1 MKDIIIGDYIQKE
14 KLGKGQY
21 GKVYKVCHKND
32 PNKEFALKKIVLKH
46 NENYNYLKEALKK
59 EKDIMKRVENENS
72 VKLIES
78 FEIEE
83 ANYLVLELCD
93 SDLQKELNKRAKE
106 NKTFN
111 ELEIY
116 IILTQLNNCFRKM
129 REGNEKVVHRDLK
142 LENIMIKYDKNEP
155 ILGFIVKVADFGFSK
170 TMKDTDITGTCVGTP
185 LMQAPEVLFRNDYGP
200 KADLWSIGVIIYQ
213 LLYNQVPFKVR
224 TKPDLKREIQ
234 NFKKISLPK
243 NVNNPIS
250 KECFDLLNKLF
261 EKNPDNRIEFEDYF
275 KHKFF
280 SIEHKK
286 ELLKIF
292 GKKDDIIDKKEE
304 IKIKRVILDLEEF
317 EKKFIKLILIKEYE
331 GYKIYKA
338 KEKENNNIVI
348 LKEIS
353 REMIDKSEENK
364 NKFNQEIQL
373 FEKYEGQ
380 VFAKC
385 LGIYETKTFYFM
397 IFEYFNGNILDNF
410 IHKRKG
416 ILNESL
422 KQSII
427 AQVQS
432 IFKELKEKNII
443 FKNIS
448 SKSLAFTYYQNENN
462 FMIKLFDFYINS
474 IFLKKNDDSL
484 YFNFDDN
491 QLNKENAS
499 NLNNFSEN
507 MKPVIKDE
515 DLEDKLEIIKNKIEF
530 ILNYINE
537 LLDEKNIMEIEMMS
551 DYIKEIII
559 LFYFCLLECKLII
572 NFLNTNADKN
582 LNEIEKEAQEIHL
595 LKIYLSEENK
605 YEYSNINF
613 LDDSKIWYYNKENP
627 VFDYFIKIFRKL
639 KNQIDL
645 MLNKY
650 IENNKSYLSICQ
662 KNNIDSEMV
671 EKIIENCIKEGNLE
685 KLFSKFFEN
694 IISIYPYKNNKK
706 MLKELNIVKYILE
719 YIIFMKLIIQN
730 ENINILNFQKVIE
743 NSKDTISFSTFIGKK
758 IKFYKDKSILK
769 SITDNDDETKENI
782 LLKKLI
788 NFYIKII
795 KFMK

>member
-1 MKDIIIGDYIQKE
+1 
-14 KLGKGQY
+14 
-21 GKVYKVCHKND
+21 
-32 PNKEFALKKIVLKH
+32 
-46 NENYNYLKEALKK
+46 
-59 EKDIMKRVENENS
+59 
-72 VKLIES
+72 
-78 FEIEE
+78 
-83 ANYLVLELCD
+83 
-93 SDLQKELNKRAKE
+93 
-106 NKTFN
+106 
-111 ELEIY
+111 
-116 IILTQLNNCFRKM
+116 
-129 REGNEKVVHRDLK
+129 
-142 LENIMIKYDKNEP
+142 
-155 ILGFIVKVADFGFSK
+155 
-170 TMKDTDITGTCVGTP
+170 
-185 LMQAPEVLFRNDYGP
+185 
-200 KADLWSIGVIIYQ
+200 
-213 LLYNQVPFKVR
+213 LYNQVPFKVR
-224 TKPDLKREIQ
+224 SKPDLKREIQ

-427 AQVQS
+427 AQIQP

-491 QLNKENAS
+491 QLNKENTS

-572 NFLNTNADKN
+572 IFLNTNADKN

-650 IENNKSYLSICQ
+650 IENNKSYL
-662 KNNIDSEMV
+662 
-671 EKIIENCIKEGNLE
+671 
-685 KLFSKFFEN
+685 
-694 IISIYPYKNNKK
+694 
-706 MLKELNIVKYILE
+706 
-719 YIIFMKLIIQN
+719 
-730 ENINILNFQKVIE
+730 
-743 NSKDTISFSTFIGKK
+743 
-758 IKFYKDKSILK
+758 
-769 SITDNDDETKENI
+769 
-782 LLKKLI
+782 
-788 NFYIKII
+788 
-795 KFMK
+795 